1 LTFCFIYGKIE
12 APIQISLLVFGQY
25 SQTQRGN
32 FMKNISKVC
41 SLILA
46 LLMVALTFAACNSA
60 ENGKS
65 AYEIAVENG
74 LHARPAGALASIAK
88 RFKSEIQIKTD
99 KKEADSKRLLSIMTL
114 GATKGTVLKFII
126 NGEDENEAEKA
137 IRDFCA
143 EQLS

>member
-1 LTFCFIYGKIE
+1 MNNLPKKRNNKLAMPDRHSKQKGGKMRE
-12 APIQISLLVFGQY
+12 F
-25 SQTQRGN
+25 TH
-32 FMKNISKVC
+32 
-41 SLILA
+41 
-46 LLMVALTFAACNSA
+46 
-60 ENGKS
+60 
-65 AYEIAVENG
+65 EIVVENG

-143 EQLS
+143 EHLS